1 MGYNNG
7 GREFWSHFEA
17 SQLKEDAT
25 TYERW
30 RHLRWE
36 VYEGCDEPSS
46 ERPIANVMARYKW
59 TGVWIANK
67 VAMMS
72 METNAGLTFMDI
84 APMLK
89 INELEDIFLGQ

>member
-1 MGYNNG
+1 MGHDMSPVQNNPK
-7 GREFWSHFEA
+7 A
-17 SQLKEDAT
+17 D
-25 TYERW
+25 
-30 RHLRWE
+30 
-36 VYEGCDEPSS
+36 
-46 ERPIANVMARYKW
+46 VMARYKW

-89 INELEDIFLGQ
+89 INELEDICLGQ

>member
-1 MGYNNG
+1 
-7 GREFWSHFEA
+7 
-17 SQLKEDAT
+17 
-25 TYERW
+25 
-30 RHLRWE
+30 
-36 VYEGCDEPSS
+36 
-46 ERPIANVMARYKW
+46 MARYKW